1 MPYFADLLSADEFAA
16 VVRQVKS
23 FSTAFSRLNKQ
34 IEIPTAIPRSLESVA
49 RGKALFVSEGCAT
62 CHGEEGRGG
71 QAFDDESGHQVFA
84 RDLTAPWAF
93 RGGGRAEDIWLRLTT
108 GIMPGPM
115 PSYADVLSADA
126 RWDLAN
132 FVVSLARKPP
142 WEKGGSFGGAGFT
155 SNLVQRGAYIARWE
169 VCGLCH
175 TQIDPTGIYNVDGA
189 FLAGG
194 MRVGYY
200 PHGYSVSRNLTSDAE
215 SRPVERAGDCPRAT
229 RWPSAG
235 PGAQSVC
242 DALALFSQFH
252 ERGRDGHRYI
262 PENGLAAGA

>member
-1 MPYFADLLSADEFAA
+1 MPYFSDLLSADELAA
-16 VVRQVKS
+16 VVKQVKS
-23 FSTAFSRLNKQ
+23 FSAAFSRPNKQ
-34 IEIPTAIPRSLESVA
+34 IKIPIAIPSSLESVA
-49 RGKALFVSEGCAT
+49 RGKALFVSEGCTT

-71 QAFDDESGHQVFA
+71 QAFDDGSGHQVFA

-93 RGGGRAEDIWLRLTT
+93 RGGSRAEIIWLRLTT

-142 WEKGGSFGGAGFT
+142 WEKGDNFGGVGFT
-155 SNLVQRGAYIARWE
+155 SNLVQRGDYVARWE

-200 PHGYSVSRNLTSDAE
+200 PHGYSVL
-215 SRPVERAGDCPRAT
+215 PR
-229 RWPSAG
+229 RVSAG
-235 PGAQSVC
+235 GACRRLSTRY
-242 DALALFSQFH
+242 AMAK
-252 ERGRDGHRYI
+252 RRIGRSIRLRCFGPFFTISRTRTQQPSLHS
-262 PENGLAAGA
+262 

>member
-1 MPYFADLLSADEFAA
+1 M
-16 VVRQVKS
+16 
-23 FSTAFSRLNKQ
+23 
-34 IEIPTAIPRSLESVA
+34 
-49 RGKALFVSEGCAT
+49 
-62 CHGEEGRGG
+62 
-71 QAFDDESGHQVFA
+71 FA

-142 WEKGGSFGGAGFT
+142 WEKGGSFGGAGLT
-155 SNLVQRGAYIARWE
+155 SNLVQRGDYIACWE

-194 MRVGYY
+194 MRVGSY
-200 PHGYSVSRNLTSDAE
+200 PHGYSVSRNPTSDAE
-215 SRPVERAGDCPRAT
+215 TGLGRWSVPQIVRA
-229 RWPSAG
+229 
-235 PGAQSVC
+235 
-242 DALALFSQFH
+242 L
-252 ERGRDGHRYI
+252 RDGQAPDRVLNPFAMLWPFFHTSRTRTRR
-262 PENGLAAGA
+262 PSLHS